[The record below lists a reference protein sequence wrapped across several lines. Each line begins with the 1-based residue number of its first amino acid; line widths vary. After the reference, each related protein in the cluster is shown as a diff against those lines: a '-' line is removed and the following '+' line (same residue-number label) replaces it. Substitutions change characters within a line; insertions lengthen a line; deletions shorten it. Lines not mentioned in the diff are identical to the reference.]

1 MEVFYIE
8 VLIFNFGE
16 LLSLSEVLW
25 ALTSG
30 YATNEFLLPGIYS
43 DFFILSVFVKC
54 LIIAG
59 VQENLNGLGGD
70 FDFVF

>member
-1 MEVFYIE
+1 
-8 VLIFNFGE
+8 
-16 LLSLSEVLW
+16 LLSLSGEVFVLI
-25 ALTSG
+25 SG

-43 DFFILSVFVKC
+43 DYFIFSVLVKC

-59 VQENLNGLGGD
+59 VHENLNGLGGD